1 MTKDYDSFLE
11 RMRSFDMDMS
21 APPEEEES
29 GQNDEVKHFGVR
41 GMKWGV
47 RRPLGSDGL
56 ILPNSKTGRSKKESS
71 KKESSKKERSK
82 KETSKKDPDHEL
94 VRRVM
99 STQPRKVSLSF
110 SDDEIKVATDRARLE
125 NNVKR
130 LAKQYAD
137 PEGRQ
142 TVKNIS
148 KVDSKKLAEVNKRL
162 QNLDNLQNQVGQ
174 VKDASII
181 LRKAFED
188 AAITETLD
196 YVKGDRKSPSELLG
210 STLSTVAMSSIK
222 QYYGQKSVQNKAA
235 NVATQTYKQK
245 KK

>member
-21 APPEEEES
+21 SPPEEEGA
-29 GQNDEVKHFGVR
+29 GQNDEVKHFGIK

-47 RRPLGSDGL
+47 RRPTGSDGL
-56 ILPNSKTGRSKKESS
+56 ILPNSKTGRSEKGEGKGKE
-71 KKESSKKERSK
+71 
-82 KETSKKDPDHEL
+82 KDPDHEL

-110 SDDEIKVATDRARLE
+110 SDDEIKVATDRVRLE

-130 LAKQYAD
+130 LAKQYKD
-137 PEGRQ
+137 PEGQQ
-142 TVKNIS
+142 TAKNIS

-162 QNLDNLQNQVGQ
+162 QNLDNLQNQISQG
-174 VKDASII
+174 KDASTI
-181 LRKAFED
+181 LRKAFEE
-188 AAITETLD
+188 AAVDVAIEYALK
-196 YVKGDRKSPSELLG
+196 KGNQTPSQVAV
-210 STLSTVAMSSIK
+210 STLSKVATNSIK
-222 QYYGQKSVQNKAA
+222 QYYGQKSVQNKAL
-235 NVATQTYKQK
+235 NVATQAYKQDKQK